1 MPPEF
6 IHSVRRSGTAVAA
19 VFLALAGL
27 ACSPEPAPTSAPTA
41 ASGDRPNI
49 LLISIDTLRADH
61 LGSYGYARPTSPY
74 LDALAADGVRFADVL
89 TPATSTR
96 LAHRAI
102 LRGTLAIAGVEA
114 NQPLAVLLKD
124 NGYATGAIVDG
135 GFMRARYGHDLG
147 FDLYVDDL
155 AKAKAGGGRP
165 VADQR
170 GGGFA
175 AVLPRAATWMEE
187 QEEEPW
193 FLFLHTYD
201 VHCPYEPP
209 EEDAALFTGDLEP
222 MAEVAGL
229 CGQSGLREMNL
240 GDEGLAL
247 IRALY
252 DGGIHHTDR
261 MLGEFMARA
270 TSEGW
275 LENTIV
281 AVISDHGESLGE
293 NEWIGHNRLFREQ
306 LQVPWILAGA
316 GVPRGRTVEGPAH
329 LVDLVPTL
337 MDYAGLPLPEGIVGR
352 SLRAVADGSATL
364 EADRL
369 RVSETQRARALV
381 REPWMII
388 TNRAGDQVFQVVR
401 RDGRPMSGEADPPG
415 SKPVEELLAAWDD
428 LARRMNLDVTNLDEA
443 DIPASGEV
451 REELRTLGY
460 VE

>member
-1 MPPEF
+1 MSSDR
-6 IHSVRRSGTAVAA
+6 IHFARRSCWGAA
-19 VFLALAGL
+19 ALFLALAGL
-27 ACSPEPAPTSAPTA
+27 ACAPAPPPTPAP
-41 ASGDRPNI
+41 GNRPNI

-74 LDALAADGVRFADVL
+74 LDGLAAEGVRFADVL

-114 NQPLAVLLKD
+114 NPPLAVLLQD
-124 NGYATGAIVDG
+124 SGYATAAIVDG
-135 GFMRARYGHDLG
+135 GFMRARFGHDLG
-147 FDLYVDDL
+147 FDLYVDDQ
-155 AKAKAGGGRP
+155 AKAKPGGGRP

-175 AVLPRAATWMEE
+175 AVLPRATTWLEQ

-209 EEDAALFTGDLEP
+209 AEDAALFTDSLAA
-222 MAEVAGL
+222 MADVAGL

-240 GDEGLAL
+240 DDQGLAL

-252 DGGIHHTDR
+252 DGGIHHADR
-261 MLGEFMARA
+261 LLGEFMAHA
-270 TSEGW
+270 GGAGW
-275 LENTIV
+275 LENTII

-306 LQVPWILAGA
+306 LQVPWIMAGP
-316 GVPRGRTVEGPAH
+316 GVPRGRAVGGPAH
-329 LVDLVPTL
+329 LVDLVPTVL
-337 MDYAGLPLPEGIVGR
+337 DYAGLPLPKGIVGR
-352 SLRAVADGSATL
+352 SLRSVADGSSTL
-364 EADRL
+364 EKDRL
-369 RVSETQRARALV
+369 RVSETQRARALI
-381 REPWMII
+381 REPWMVI
-388 TNRAGDQVFQVVR
+388 TNKAGDQVLQVVR

-415 SKPVEELLAAWDD
+415 SRPVEDLLAAWDA
-428 LARRMNLDVTNLDEA
+428 LAKRMDLDVTNLDEA
-443 DIPASGEV
+443 DIPAGGEV

-460 VE
+460 VD